1 MADRRSSGSRGPR
14 SLPGVRRSRAPKGT
28 KRRGPHAAGAAPDR
42 RVRAVVLAA
51 GVGSRMLSAVPKV
64 LHRVGGRTLVEA
76 VLDAAE
82 GLSPSRVVVVL
93 GAGRE
98 RVEAALAGRSVAFA
112 RQEPPLGT
120 GDAVRQALP
129 ALGEEDGP
137 ILVLSGDTPLLQS
150 GTLAALVERQRRGN
164 LDLALLT
171 FRPPEPGEFGRVVRD
186 AGGRVRRIVEAKNAT
201 ARERKIPEV
210 NAGVYCFAA
219 RALRKAAAGLTVDA
233 VSGEYYLTDAVGIL
247 VRAGGRVEAVVA
259 EDWREAWGVNTRRDL
274 AAAEEIEHRR
284 RLERALDAGATIVD
298 PATTRLGPRVRLEPD
313 AILHPFVCLEGET
326 SVGEGAEVLSFTRIV
341 NSALDAGAVV
351 GPHCELDGAR
361 VGARSRVGPFA
372 RMRPGSVVEQD
383 VRVGNF
389 VETKNTI
396 LHDGVK
402 AQHLAYLGD
411 AEVGARSNIGAGV
424 ITCNYDGS
432 KKHRTTIGEGVFV
445 GSDAQLVAPVTV
457 GRGAYVGAG
466 ATITEDVP
474 EGALALSRVP
484 QTNVEGW
491 VERRKAKQAQAE
503 AAEKKA

>member
-1 MADRRSSGSRGPR
+1 MRGKMPTQPKR
-14 SLPGVRRSRAPKGT
+14 RRSRAG
-28 KRRGPHAAGAAPDR
+28 AVAAPGGA
-42 RVRAVVLAA
+42 VRAVILAA
-51 GVGSRMLSAVPKV
+51 GVGSRMRSAVPKA
-64 LHRVGGRTLVEA
+64 LHRVGGRTLLEA

-82 GLSPSRVVVVL
+82 DLSPSRVVIVL

-112 RQEPPLGT
+112 AQDPPLGT

-129 ALGEEDGP
+129 ALGEEEGP
-137 ILVLSGDTPLLQS
+137 ILVLSGDTPLLRS
-150 GTLAALVERQRRGN
+150 TTLAALVERQRRGN
-164 LDLALLT
+164 LDLALLS
-171 FRPPEPGEFGRVVRD
+171 FRPPEPGDFGRIVRD
-186 AGGRVRRIVEAKNAT
+186 ARGRVRRIVEAKNAS
-201 ARERKIPEV
+201 ARERKVAEV
-210 NAGVYCFAA
+210 NAGVYCFGAGA
-219 RALRKAAAGLTVDA
+219 LRRALAKLTVDA
-233 VSGEYYLTDAVGIL
+233 GSGEYYLTDAVEIL
-247 VRAGGRVEAVVA
+247 VRARGRVEAVAV

-284 RLERALDAGATIVD
+284 RIERALDAGATIVD
-298 PATTRLGPRVRLEPD
+298 PATTRLGPRVRVEPD
-313 AILHPFVCLEGET
+313 AVLHPFVCLEGET
-326 SVGEGAEVLSFTRIV
+326 SVGEGAEVLPFTRIV
-341 NSALDAGAVV
+341 DSTLAAGAVV

-372 RMRPGSVVEQD
+372 RLRPGSVLEEGVK
-383 VRVGNF
+383 VGNF

-432 KKHRTTIGEGVFV
+432 KKHRTAIGEGVFI

-491 VERRKAKQAQAE
+491 VERRKAKLAE
-503 AAEKKA
+503 ARAAEKKA